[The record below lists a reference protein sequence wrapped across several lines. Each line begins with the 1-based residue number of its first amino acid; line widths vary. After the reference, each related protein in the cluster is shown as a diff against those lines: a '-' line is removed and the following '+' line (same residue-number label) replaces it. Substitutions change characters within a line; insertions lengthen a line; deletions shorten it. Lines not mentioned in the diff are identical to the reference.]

1 MPVSSRR
8 TATMKPVRLL
18 CALVLLGTSPLAMAQ
33 AYKCSVDGHTT
44 YQDQPCPAGG
54 GTKMDLPGAYAPPP
68 LAGGAVGNYAPQDLA
83 MGLAFNKVMQERC
96 PLGPASAS
104 RLALLEGALLP
115 LLRPVSQAQLV
126 QIDQK
131 AHQAANG
138 LLAGPNRALAC
149 KFVEAKI
156 DEAHGQL
163 QQARSRGSRGPKP
176 TL

>member
-1 MPVSSRR
+1 
-8 TATMKPVRLL
+8 MKPARLL

-33 AYKCSVDGHTT
+33 AYKCTVDGHTT
-44 YQDQPCPAGG
+44 YQDKPCPAGG

-68 LAGGAVGNYAPQDLA
+68 LAGGTVGNYSPQDLA

-96 PLGPASAS
+96 PLGTASAS
-104 RLALLEGALLP
+104 KLATLEGALLP

-131 AHQAANG
+131 AHKAAND
-138 LLAGPNRALAC
+138 LLASPNRALAC

-156 DEAHGQL
+156 DEAYGQL
-163 QQARSRGSRGPKP
+163 QQATTRGGRGAKS